1 MDYCPI
7 FLNTFF
13 VLAFLYM
20 WYNSYSNYMRTLYM
34 SMTNLVIQAWRLE
47 PGFLVLPPSSW
58 LTLSK
63 VLFFSVSICQMGIIL
78 FLPYRLVVG
87 CRWLEQSLVRGGHRT
102 IIWHYFKIRMGVGRI
117 EYKTFMWNN
126 FSTLCERKAPVYG
139 RDLWSLEHLGYR

>member
-1 MDYCPI
+1 
-7 FLNTFF
+7 
-13 VLAFLYM
+13 
-20 WYNSYSNYMRTLYM
+20 M

-102 IIWHYFKIRMGVGRI
+102 II
-117 EYKTFMWNN
+117 
-126 FSTLCERKAPVYG
+126 
-139 RDLWSLEHLGYR
+139 